1 MKVLHAAKFYPPVPG
16 GMETLVRS
24 LCDGTSP
31 GWDVRVVAA
40 HQSRRTL
47 EEQFGSV
54 RVERV
59 GAMGSVASVPLCPTL
74 PLHLWRE
81 PADCIVLHEPNPVAA
96 SALFF
101 RMPASR
107 LIVWHHSDLVRPWWA
122 PHTYGYVQRALYRRA
137 DCVVTTSPVAAA
149 QSSLVRHARRV
160 AVIPIGIDLARFQAL
175 DAERQVRIDEIRALG
190 PAPRILFVGRLVYY
204 KGLRVLIDAMARCPG
219 TLLIVGDGPL
229 ESDLRRQVAGLGLDA
244 RVKFFGRVLDRDLPA
259 YYHACDMFVLPSVA
273 KTEAYGLVQVEAMA
287 AGLPVVSTNLP
298 TGVPWVNQDG
308 VTGLVVPPD
317 DAVALARALTELS
330 QAGALRRT
338 LGENGRRRA
347 EALFSREQMVETFK
361 RLVETT
367 VEAPELLDSW
377 LPQAEPTRP

>member
-1 MKVLHAAKFYPPVPG
+1 MKLLHAAKFYPPVPG
-16 GMETLVRS
+16 GMETVVQS

-31 GWDVRVVAA
+31 DWDIRVVVAQ
-40 HQSRRTL
+40 QSRQTF
-47 EEQFGSV
+47 EERIGLV

-59 GAMGSVASVPLCPTL
+59 GSVGLAASVPLCPAL

-81 PADCIVLHEPNPVAA
+81 PADCVVLHEPNPVAA
-96 SALFF
+96 SALFL

-107 LIVWHHSDLVRPWWA
+107 LIIWHHSDLVRPWWA

-137 DCVVTTSPVAAA
+137 DCVVATSPVVAAR
-149 QSSLVRHARRV
+149 SPLVRHARRV
-160 AVIPIGIDLARFQAL
+160 AVIPIGIDLSRFQAI
-175 DAERQVRIDEIRALG
+175 DADRQHSDQTGALG
-190 PAPRILFVGRLVYY
+190 RPPRVLFVGRLVYY
-204 KGLRVLIDAMARCPG
+204 KGLHVLIDAMTRCPG
-219 TLLIVGDGPL
+219 TLLVVGDGPL
-229 ESDLRRQVAGLGLDA
+229 ESDLRRQVAALGLEA
-244 RVKFFGRVLDRDLPA
+244 RVRFFGRVLDRDLPA
-259 YYHACDMFVLPSVA
+259 YYHASDMFVLPSVA

-308 VTGLVVPPD
+308 MTGLVVPPD
-317 DAVALARALTELS
+317 DAWALARALTDLS
-330 QAGALRRT
+330 QAAALRRM
-338 LGENGRRRA
+338 LGDNGRRRA
-347 EALFSREQMVETFK
+347 EALFSRDQMVETFK